1 VPALRDTIE
10 LSAGRRAAY
19 EVIGEGKP
27 ILYFQGGP
35 GFGASLLRDD
45 AKLLADRLA
54 VYLIDPHGSGGSTP
68 PAAPSLYDHVGHAR
82 FYDEVRRAL
91 GLREVTV
98 MGISFGAVV
107 ALTYAA
113 LFPETTRRCIAIGAR
128 AVGEEQESEEQ
139 ADEMQ
144 RFLSRHAE
152 APWYPSARRVWDEWT
167 ERVLSATDAAEVDAM
182 MAEVLPL
189 YTAHPER
196 PRVRALIDAWRTE
209 GRTDLAAAKAWEGG
223 LWQTIDTRP
232 LLPLVR
238 CPTLLIVGELDLI
251 CGPSHAKLIFGLI
264 PQAEVITIPDCGHFV
279 PAEAPEAFK
288 AAVLGGA

>member
-1 VPALRDTIE
+1 
-10 LSAGRRAAY
+10 
-19 EVIGEGKP
+19 
-27 ILYFQGGP
+27 
-35 GFGASLLRDD
+35 
-45 AKLLADRLA
+45 
-54 VYLIDPHGSGGSTP
+54 
-68 PAAPSLYDHVGHAR
+68 
-82 FYDEVRRAL
+82 
-91 GLREVTV
+91 
-98 MGISFGAVV
+98 
-107 ALTYAA
+107 
-113 LFPETTRRCIAIGAR
+113 
-128 AVGEEQESEEQ
+128 
-139 ADEMQ
+139 
-144 RFLSRHAE
+144 
-152 APWYPSARRVWDEWT
+152 
-167 ERVLSATDAAEVDAM
+167 M

-251 CGPSHAKLIFGLI
+251 CGPSHAKLIAGLI